1 MRGKKV
7 LEGVWLGRGEEK
19 KGRAQ
24 VFSSWAHQK
33 VFFPGPPES
42 FLPRPTRKFS
52 SQNGEKL
59 LESLIY

>member
-1 MRGKKV
+1 MRGKKD

-24 VFSSWAHQK
+24 V
-33 VFFPGPPES
+33 GPPES
-42 FLPRPTRKFS
+42 FLPKMGR
-52 SQNGEKL
+52 KL

>member
-33 VFFPGPPES
+33 VFFP
-42 FLPRPTRKFS
+42 KW
-52 SQNGEKL
+52 GENCWRV
-59 LESLIY
+59 

>member
-1 MRGKKV
+1 MRGKKF

-33 VFFPGPPES
+33 VFFP
-42 FLPRPTRKFS
+42 KW
-52 SQNGEKL
+52 GEIVGEFDL
-59 LESLIY
+59 LI